1 MANLIIEIT
10 DEEQEKKM
18 MEEWDNIV
26 ESQKWNGENAKFEDD
41 TQDENFFYWK
51 GSYYSKKFEIT
62 YDKKNKTVK
71 SKIIKGFSNQVKIL
85 RKKQKN

>member
-1 MANLIIEIT
+1 MTNLIIEIT

-51 GSYYSKKFEIT
+51 GS
-62 YDKKNKTVK
+62 
-71 SKIIKGFSNQVKIL
+71 
-85 RKKQKN
+85 